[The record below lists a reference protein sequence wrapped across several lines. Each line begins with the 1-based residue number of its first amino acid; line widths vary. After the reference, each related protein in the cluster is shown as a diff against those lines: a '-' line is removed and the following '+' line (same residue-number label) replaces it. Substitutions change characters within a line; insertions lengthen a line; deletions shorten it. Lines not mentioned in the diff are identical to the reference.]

1 MKEAIKQSNYYGIKW
16 AEAIVTV
23 RLFHHYGVLVIV
35 KRGCAV
41 GREHQE
47 GSFNTPVHAAG

>member
-1 MKEAIKQSNYYGIKW
+1 VKEAIKQSNYYGIKW